1 MGRAVLSG
9 TPEFDL
15 LVRLREVLADQP
27 VTESELRALSE
38 QADGLV
44 RALRGQVEESEG
56 RLDAMAAD
64 PSTSISEL
72 AKELRR
78 VEVLLP
84 TLSEADAL
92 LARLDERAKEL
103 RGAWLHHPE
112 ALDSSGEPISTRGR
126 ISR

>member
-1 MGRAVLSG
+1 MRRAVLSR

-15 LVRLREVLADQP
+15 VLRLREVLADQP

-38 QADGLV
+38 QAHGLV
-44 RALRGQVEESEG
+44 RSLRGEVEATER

-72 AKELRR
+72 AGELRR

-84 TLSEADAL
+84 TLSEVDAL
-92 LARLDERAKEL
+92 LAILDERAKEL
-103 RGAWLHHPE
+103 RGTWLLRQPE
-112 ALDSSGEPISTRGR
+112 VLDPSADKVRNG
-126 ISR
+126 

>member
-1 MGRAVLSG
+1 MSG

-15 LVRLREVLADQP
+15 LVRLREALADQP
-27 VTESELRALSE
+27 VTETELRALSE
-38 QADGLV
+38 QADALV

-72 AKELRR
+72 AEELRR

-103 RGAWLHHPE
+103 RGAWLHQPE
-112 ALDSSGEPISTRGR
+112 ALDSSGEPISNRGR